1 VSAAPISLPSMS
13 AMSLAVSMSMSM
25 SMSMSILRRG
35 ARRPIGEPFCGRGAR
50 LARRLLADEE
60 PPDFS
65 LPRSGRQHLCFSS
78 ACMHRGAPAV
88 REPTGAVRN
97 LRCQHH
103 AWTYSTTD
111 GELLAVTDE
120 RDFVDLCKADKGLP
134 QVNCDPWGGWVCV
147 DHLQPPSQAS
157 QGVRGQGRSRDGAI
171 PA

>member
-1 VSAAPISLPSMS
+1 MSAAPISLPSMS
-13 AMSLAVSMSMSM
+13 AMSLAVSMST
-25 SMSMSILRRG
+25 SMSILRRG
-35 ARRPIGEPFCGRGAR
+35 ARRPI
-50 LARRLLADEE
+50 
-60 PPDFS
+60 
-65 LPRSGRQHLCFSS
+65 
-78 ACMHRGAPAV
+78 
-88 REPTGAVRN
+88 
-97 LRCQHH
+97 
-103 AWTYSTTD
+103 